1 MIKTI
6 ASLLPLLLVA
16 ACSSSATGGGS
27 GGPNE
32 PNDPDD
38 PKEALVGCL
47 PVTTTPIGLDEPTA
61 LGFTAAE
68 LLDLADGDHQASLAW
83 DKGGS
88 TSLDVSVTADAA
100 SARYV
105 ERAWQDDGSGTAA
118 EPAID
123 CPDVIEIDAVT
134 GFATEDG
141 AFAES
146 WTTTLS
152 ASEPGLV
159 LLGAS
164 VAPDAIAGSYQ
175 VTEVDPAQYDELT
188 LFFDVAIDAGG
199 ATGAVAGQA
208 VQGSNSPDPDGVVS
222 ATRFSVAAF

>member
-27 GGPNE
+27 GGPNDPNNPE
-32 PNDPDD
+32 PS
-38 PKEALVGCL
+38 LVGCL

-61 LGFTAAE
+61 LGFTAADV
-68 LLDLADGDHQASLAW
+68 LAIADGDHQASLAW

-88 TSLDVSVTADAA
+88 TGLAVSVTADAA
-100 SARYV
+100 TARYV
-105 ERAWQDDGSGTAA
+105 VREWQDDGSGSAA

-123 CPDVIEIDAVT
+123 CLDVIEIDAVT

-164 VAPDAIAGSYQ
+164 VAPDAIAGSYH

-188 LFFDVAIDAGG
+188 LFFDVAIDASV
-199 ATGAVAGQA
+199 ATGVVAGQA
-208 VQGSNSPDPDGVVS
+208 VQGSNNPDPDGVVS
-222 ATRFSVAAF
+222 ATRFGVAAF

>member
-6 ASLLPLLLVA
+6 ASLLPLLLIA

-27 GGPNE
+27 GGL
-32 PNDPDD
+32 NDDQPEDV
-38 PKEALVGCL
+38 LSGCL
-47 PVTTTPIGLDEPTA
+47 PVSTTPIGLDEATA
-61 LGFTAAE
+61 LGLTAADV
-68 LLDLADGDHQASLAW
+68 LAIADGDHQASLAW

-88 TSLDVSVTADAA
+88 TGLAVSVTADAT

-105 ERAWQDDGSGTAA
+105 VRDWQDNGPGVA
-118 EPAID
+118 EPAMD
-123 CPDVIEIDAVT
+123 CLDVIEIDAVT

-152 ASEPGLV
+152 ASDPGLV

-188 LFFDVAIDAGG
+188 LFFDLAIDASG
-199 ATGAVAGQA
+199 ATGTVAGQA
-208 VQGSNSPDPDGVVS
+208 VQGSNNPDPDSSVS
-222 ATRFSVAAF
+222 ATRFGVAAF

>member
-1 MIKTI
+1 MFKTI

-32 PNDPDD
+32 PNEPDD
-38 PKEALVGCL
+38 PKETLVGCL

-61 LGFTAAE
+61 LGFTAADV
-68 LLDLADGDHQASLAW
+68 LAIADGDHPASLAW

-88 TSLDVSVTADAA
+88 TGLAVSVTADAA

-105 ERAWQDDGSGTAA
+105 VRDWQDNGSGMA
-118 EPAID
+118 EPAMD
-123 CPDVIEIDAVT
+123 CADVIEIDAVT
-134 GFATEDG
+134 GFATDDG

-146 WTTTLS
+146 WTTVLS
-152 ASEPGLV
+152 ASESGLV

-164 VAPDAIAGSYQ
+164 VAPDAIAGSYE

-188 LFFDVAIDAGG
+188 LFFDVAIAASG
-199 ATGAVAGQA
+199 ATGIVAGQA
-208 VQGSNSPDPDGVVS
+208 VQGSNNPDPDSSVS